1 MKVVIIGAG
10 PAGVYSAL
18 TLSKNAKV
26 TLIEKEEK
34 LGGTC
39 VLYGCIPTKSI
50 LSQLIISRQASNMS
64 LNTFREYALASINT
78 ISKSLE
84 QLLNSHGIEVIHA
97 NGFLRSSM
105 VHASNTS
112 LTADKVLV
120 STGTR
125 RERLGK
131 VKFTEDLAYTN
142 EDYNKVVIVGGDAG
156 GIELAWMMK
165 KLDKEV
171 HLIDKNDL
179 LLQNIDNTLSEV
191 VTNFL
196 SHIGIKLYLG
206 KKVSKIDET
215 SVTLEDNQ
223 TISGDAVFVTFGRK
237 PNIEGFEEI
246 PHEKYIYVDEYL
258 RTQIPNIYAAGDII
272 GTFTAHEAI
281 YGGII
286 AAKNMLGEK
295 REFLVEGIPK
305 VIYIYPQIAY
315 VGTTI
320 GNCVTFNTLNL
331 TRTVVEREGE
341 GFLKICERDNRVIGG
356 VAFMPYAEDVI
367 SLISV
372 LIRYQINLKD
382 TIDLVMPHPSYLEA
396 ITEALNMLQSKE

>member
-18 TLSKNAKV
+18 TLSKHAKV
-26 TLIEKEEK
+26 TLIEREEK

-64 LNTFREYALASINT
+64 LNTLREYALTSINT

-84 QLLNSHGIEVIHA
+84 HLLNSHGIEVIHA

-112 LTADKVLV
+112 LAADKVLV

-156 GIELAWMMK
+156 GIELGWMMK
-165 KLDKEV
+165 KLGKEV

-179 LLQNIDNTLSEV
+179 LLQNIDRTLSEI

-196 SHIGIKLYLG
+196 SQIGIKLYLG

-223 TISGDAVFVTFGRK
+223 KISGDAVFVTFGRK

-281 YGGII
+281 YAGII

-295 REFLVEGIPK
+295 REFIVEGIPK

-315 VGTTI
+315 VGTTN

-331 TRTVVEREGE
+331 TRTIVERESE
-341 GFLKICERDNRVIGG
+341 GFLKICERDNRVIGA

-372 LIRYQINLKD
+372 LIRYQISLKD

-396 ITEALNMLQSKE
+396 ITEALNMLQSKG

>member
-64 LNTFREYALASINT
+64 LNTFREYALGSINT

-156 GIELAWMMK
+156 E
-165 KLDKEV
+165 
-171 HLIDKNDL
+171 
-179 LLQNIDNTLSEV
+179 
-191 VTNFL
+191 
-196 SHIGIKLYLG
+196 
-206 KKVSKIDET
+206 
-215 SVTLEDNQ
+215 
-223 TISGDAVFVTFGRK
+223 
-237 PNIEGFEEI
+237 
-246 PHEKYIYVDEYL
+246 
-258 RTQIPNIYAAGDII
+258 
-272 GTFTAHEAI
+272 
-281 YGGII
+281 
-286 AAKNMLGEK
+286 
-295 REFLVEGIPK
+295 
-305 VIYIYPQIAY
+305 
-315 VGTTI
+315 
-320 GNCVTFNTLNL
+320 
-331 TRTVVEREGE
+331 
-341 GFLKICERDNRVIGG
+341 
-356 VAFMPYAEDVI
+356 
-367 SLISV
+367 
-372 LIRYQINLKD
+372 
-382 TIDLVMPHPSYLEA
+382 
-396 ITEALNMLQSKE
+396 